1 MFTFGVGRM
10 TVRLFPIVKT
20 GRGEESGRGEWAR
33 RVGEESGRE
42 EWARRVGEKS
52 GREEWVVRSNTLTLL
67 AQIFFCTSFLYFDL
81 TCSDFFLYIIS
92 EHFCLRTSAN

>member
-33 RVGEESGRE
+33 RVGEESGRG

-52 GREEWVVRSNTLTLL
+52 GRGEWARRVGEKSGW
-67 AQIFFCTSFLYFDL
+67 
-81 TCSDFFLYIIS
+81 
-92 EHFCLRTSAN
+92 

>member
-42 EWARRVGEKS
+42 EWARRVG
-52 GREEWVVRSNTLTLL
+52 GEE
-67 AQIFFCTSFLYFDL
+67 QYFDL